1 MLAEEDTRTMLAER
15 RAQVATEH
23 RAMLSE
29 IHGRALVIVRDALA
43 APAAELGQALAVL
56 KTMGPTLGSVHAEAL
71 AEPGK
76 VQSAIETERLFA
88 RERKTSPDLAFY
100 RWLRRASIP

>member
-1 MLAEEDTRTMLAER
+1 
-15 RAQVATEH
+15 
-23 RAMLSE
+23 MLSE